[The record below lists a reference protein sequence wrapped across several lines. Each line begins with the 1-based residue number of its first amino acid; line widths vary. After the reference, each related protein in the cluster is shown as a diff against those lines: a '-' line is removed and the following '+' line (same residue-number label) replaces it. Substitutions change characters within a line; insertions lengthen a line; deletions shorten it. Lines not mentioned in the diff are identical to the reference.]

1 MNMPLQQN
9 DYVHGK
15 FLREFFGVARFLT
28 AFIAVAVVLM
38 CFSFPAYAYGV
49 TREMKYPQVIAPD
62 QFESLVLDHID
73 EVMAATGDGRRYTAE
88 VVHIPR
94 DMRAPEGE
102 LSFSVTTP
110 NGVRFYGN
118 TATYFEIFVD
128 GVSFRK
134 ISCQVRIHIYDNI
147 CVAAKPI
154 QPNVPISSDDI
165 RMEEREI
172 GTRGKNYFFSKDD
185 AVGKVVMRSVNIG
198 QPLLQ
203 SMLKWPVI
211 IEPGAP
217 IVIMTNMNGVM
228 VKMDG
233 MALES
238 GRLHER
244 IRVRNNSSRRVVL
257 GRVVDANTV
266 EVENK
271 S

>member
-1 MNMPLQQN
+1 M
-9 DYVHGK
+9 
-15 FLREFFGVARFLT
+15 
-28 AFIAVAVVLM
+28 
-38 CFSFPAYAYGV
+38 
-49 TREMKYPQVIAPD
+49 
-62 QFESLVLDHID
+62 
-73 EVMAATGDGRRYTAE
+73 
-88 VVHIPR
+88 
-94 DMRAPEGE
+94 
-102 LSFSVTTP
+102 
-110 NGVRFYGN
+110 
-118 TATYFEIFVD
+118 
-128 GVSFRK
+128 
-134 ISCQVRIHIYDNI
+134 RIHIYDNI

-154 QPNVPISSDDI
+154 QPNVPISADDI

-217 IVIMTNMNGVM
+217 VVIMTNVNGVM

-238 GRLHER
+238 GRLHQR

-257 GRVVDANTV
+257 GRVVDENTI
-266 EVENK
+266 EVEN
-271 S
+271 